1 MAKKKILSLILIIIL
16 LVPGL
21 NFAADEEEI
30 DYIWLQEEITSAKEA
45 GEPVVYSKAAVVY
58 DRGSKT
64 ILYGKNENEK
74 LAMASTTKIMTAILL
89 VENRDLNVEV
99 EVVKEAAQV
108 GGSSLELKT
117 GDKLTYGALL
127 YGLMLCS
134 GNDAAAQIAISI
146 AGSIEEFADLMN
158 AKAELL
164 GLENTHFI
172 TPHGLDEDGHYTT
185 AYELAVL
192 SDYALK
198 IPKIAEVVATK
209 TYTVLINGKPRNLI
223 NTNELLGY
231 LEGVNGVKT
240 GFTSNAGR
248 CLVSST
254 NRDGFNIIT
263 VVLGADTKK
272 IRTKDSINLI
282 EYIYKNYE
290 IVDLQGK
297 IEEEFE
303 KWQRNNIHR
312 INIIKGK
319 KGEIEVELG
328 DIKYKKYPIK
338 KAEKESINVKS
349 FIRSNTLEAPVR
361 KGHILGNI
369 ELIIAENTIMNVEI
383 KNKKE
388 MEKKNVKEYILELL
402 KI

>member
-1 MAKKKILSLILIIIL
+1 MVKKKIIALILIILL

-117 GDKLTYGALL
+117 GDKLTYEALL

-158 AKAELL
+158 SKAELL

-192 SDYALK
+192 
-198 IPKIAEVVATK
+198 
-209 TYTVLINGKPRNLI
+209 
-223 NTNELLGY
+223 
-231 LEGVNGVKT
+231 
-240 GFTSNAGR
+240 
-248 CLVSST
+248 
-254 NRDGFNIIT
+254 
-263 VVLGADTKK
+263 
-272 IRTKDSINLI
+272 
-282 EYIYKNYE
+282 
-290 IVDLQGK
+290 
-297 IEEEFE
+297 
-303 KWQRNNIHR
+303 
-312 INIIKGK
+312 
-319 KGEIEVELG
+319 
-328 DIKYKKYPIK
+328 
-338 KAEKESINVKS
+338 
-349 FIRSNTLEAPVR
+349 
-361 KGHILGNI
+361 
-369 ELIIAENTIMNVEI
+369 
-383 KNKKE
+383 
-388 MEKKNVKEYILELL
+388 
-402 KI
+402 